1 MKKILGIVFLILL
14 AGCTSGVDPEKLP
27 LLNGYW
33 EIEKVVFPDGSSKS
47 YTVNTAVDFVQFEG
61 REGYRKKVQPE
72 IGGTYRTS
80 DDAENFSVI
89 EKSGQLIIQYINAD
103 ITWEETL
110 VSLSEDRFVVL
121 NDAGIS
127 YHYKRYESLN
137 IVP

>member
-14 AGCTSGVDPEKLP
+14 AGCASGVDAEKLP

-47 YTVNTAVDFVQFEG
+47 YTVNTAVDFIQIEG

-80 DDAENFSVI
+80 DDAEKFSVV
-89 EKSGQLIIQYINAD
+89 EKSGQLLIQYTNAD

-110 VSLSEDRFVVL
+110 VSLSEDRFVVV
-121 NDAGIS
+121 NDSGTS
-127 YHYKRYESLN
+127 YHYKRYQSLN
-137 IVP
+137 IDP